1 MLMCGVKITVCE
13 SHDPVPHLDYKKQH
27 EEWCTKRQIQSYW
40 LVSGQDF
47 FSSIPSRRR
56 SSSVFIFM
64 WMEKANQKKRGRWNR
79 MEVNHNAIKGNRL
92 VYFSLMCLLFEVLF
106 QSLLFPLVTFILHLG
121 WSHVKQRKGWWEE
134 HGKVRTLHKLYNEIV
149 LTDCISQLP
158 QCTNQR
164 THQIKAF
171 GWNLD

>member
-1 MLMCGVKITVCE
+1 MCGVKITVRE
-13 SHDPVPHLDYKKQH
+13 SHDAVPHLDYKKQH

-56 SSSVFIFM
+56 SSSVFFFLCE
-64 WMEKANQKKRGRWNR
+64 WKKQIKKGEGGIGWKWI
-79 MEVNHNAIKGNRL
+79 NAIKGNRL

-164 THQIKAF
+164 THQLKAF

>member
-13 SHDPVPHLDYKKQH
+13 SHDAVPHLDYKKQH

-56 SSSVFIFM
+56 SSSVFFLCEWKKQIKKKGEGGIGWKWITM
-64 WMEKANQKKRGRWNR
+64 LSKATDWCT
-79 MEVNHNAIKGNRL
+79 L
-92 VYFSLMCLLFEVLF
+92 VLF